1 MLYRAIIFVNR
12 HNWRTSIAM
21 WIQKSI
27 SLKARHRG
35 FHLITEEIELSLK
48 EMAQIH
54 IGTAHILLQ
63 HTSASLSLNENAD
76 PSVRVD
82 FESFIN
88 RLAPERAAYY
98 THTYEGDDDMPAH
111 LKSSLLGVSLTLPI
125 TNGRFNLGTWQG
137 IYLGEHRDYGGSR
150 NILITLQGE

>member
-1 MLYRAIIFVNR
+1 
-12 HNWRTSIAM
+12 M
-21 WIQKSI
+21 WAQITL
-27 SLKARHRG
+27 SLKAKPRG
-35 FHLITEEIELSLK
+35 FHLVTNEIEGSLS
-48 EMAQIH
+48 EIANISV
-54 IGTAHILLQ
+54 GTAHLLLQ